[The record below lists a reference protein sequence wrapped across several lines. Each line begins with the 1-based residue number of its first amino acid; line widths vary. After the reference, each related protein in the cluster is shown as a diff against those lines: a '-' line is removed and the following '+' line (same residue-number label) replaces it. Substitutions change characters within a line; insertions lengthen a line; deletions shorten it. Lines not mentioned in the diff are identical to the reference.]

1 MTPRSPAKPALRR
14 RVLASALLLA
24 CVCSP
29 QARTVAPAPA
39 MDAPAIHP
47 AVWPQ
52 PAWPLPRDAA
62 LEQRIDALMATMTVE
77 EKVGQIIQGDID
89 SITPDDLR
97 KYRQGSILPAAAPIP
112 ASATTRRR
120 RTGWRWPM
128 PSGRP
133 RWTPRTAAMRSR

>member
-62 LEQRIDALMATMTVE
+62 LERISRPEMDEHFLQQEFEYAAHKLGLTVDE
-77 EKVGQIIQGDID
+77 
-89 SITPDDLR
+89 LR
-97 KYRQGSILPAAAPIP
+97 QLFELPKKTYRDYKNK
-112 ASATTRRR
+112 
-120 RTGWRWPM
+120 RWLIGM
-128 PSGRP
+128 G
-133 RWTPRTAAMRSR
+133 ANAMRWLGLEKRYFR